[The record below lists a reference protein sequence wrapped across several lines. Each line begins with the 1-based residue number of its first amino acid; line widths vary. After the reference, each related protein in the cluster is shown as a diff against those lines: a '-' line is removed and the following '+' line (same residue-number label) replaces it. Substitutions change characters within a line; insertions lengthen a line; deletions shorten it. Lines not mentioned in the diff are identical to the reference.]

1 MPHPRHGGNFKILLD
16 AEPPMNNYS
25 DISISMQTMTSTKK
39 LLIGNLPDSTQRSAV
54 ESLFRVVGPVISVN
68 IVRNGFAFVE
78 MTASDADKAR
88 VQLNG
93 YRLNGRLLNIDEVR
107 PPVSSRR

>member
-1 MPHPRHGGNFKILLD
+1 MPHPRFGGNFKILLD
-16 AEPPMNNYS
+16 VQVPMHKYS
-25 DISISMQTMTSTKK
+25 NVSISMQTMISTKK

-68 IVRNGFAFVE
+68 IIRNGFAFVE

-93 YRLNGRLLNIDEVR
+93 YRLNGKPLNIDEAH
-107 PPVSSRR
+107 PQKSSRR

>member
-1 MPHPRHGGNFKILLD
+1 
-16 AEPPMNNYS
+16 
-25 DISISMQTMTSTKK
+25 MQTMTSTKK
-39 LLIGNLPDSTQRSAV
+39 LLIGNLPERTERSAV
-54 ESLFRVVGPVISVN
+54 EGLFRIVGPVISVN

-93 YRLNGRLLNIDEVR
+93 YRLNGKPLNIDEAHPQT
-107 PPVSSRR
+107 PPRQ

>member
-1 MPHPRHGGNFKILLD
+1 MPQRSLRGNSKILLD
-16 AEPPMNNYS
+16 AGAPMHKYS
-25 DISISMQTMTSTKK
+25 IVSISMQTVTLTKK

-54 ESLFRVVGPVISVN
+54 ENLFRVVGPVISVT

-88 VQLNG
+88 IQLNG
-93 YRLNGRLLNIDEVR
+93 YRLNGKPLNIDEAHPR
-107 PPVSSRR
+107 NSSR